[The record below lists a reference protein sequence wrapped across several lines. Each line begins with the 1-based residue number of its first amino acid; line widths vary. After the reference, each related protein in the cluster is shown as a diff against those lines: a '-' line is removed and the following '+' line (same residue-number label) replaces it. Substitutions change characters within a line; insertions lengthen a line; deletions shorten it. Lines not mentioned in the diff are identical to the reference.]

1 MSNKDKSY
9 SSINKILR
17 SQFLANF
24 HLQNPSKQLEGP
36 RGVTPS
42 STLTEMNQYQGILIS
57 SVSVDLCDSLS
68 NIARSTDG
76 IIWTLNANTSISS
89 CLTIPSGSTLII
101 NTLSLTISVSGTIT
115 NNGTIQVQGV
125 YSDNGATDGS
135 IINNGTLTNNGL
147 ITILA
152 TAGAFTTNGTFINNG
167 TFTNNW
173 YSYNFGITTNNGI
186 INNLGGGPTSFH
198 LWGSTFTNAVGA
210 NLNISYIFDIG
221 RDDAIV
227 VPAAILYN
235 YGTITITD
243 PSTFTI
249 SNQGT
254 FYNRGILTSPT
265 ITTIDISTVATYS
278 SATVSWIF
286 NASFTITASQ
296 RLILPTN
303 AGAELPLEFTI
314 TNFGD
319 FTFGTANAGFYIKG
333 LFVNYGTFTNNGYQV
348 NMNGIFRN
356 YGTIINSSAHRL
368 YLGAATSTSA
378 FYNLGI
384 LTNSG
389 IFNILT
395 GTYNIIFYNYSGG
408 QFNNIGSLTIS
419 SPAIFNNANGGACGT
434 ATLTNT
440 GTVTGTIGTA
450 CPP

>member
-42 STLTEMNQYQGILIS
+42 STLTEMKQYQGVLIS
-57 SVSVDLCDSLS
+57 SVFVDLCDSLS
-68 NIARSTDG
+68 DIATSSDG
-76 IIWTLNANTSISS
+76 IVWTLNANTTISS

-101 NTLSLTISVSGTIT
+101 NTLSLTISVSGIIT
-115 NNGTIQVQGV
+115 NNGTIQVQGI

-152 TAGAFTTNGTFINNG
+152 SAGTFSTSGTFINNG

-173 YSYNFGITTNNGI
+173 YSYNFGITTNNGT
-186 INNLGGGPTSFH
+186 INNVGSGPTSFH

-221 RDDAIV
+221 RDDVIV
-227 VPAAILYN
+227 VPPAILYN

-265 ITTIDISTVATYS
+265 ITDIDISTVATLS
-278 SATVSWIF
+278 TGIWTFS
-286 NASFTITASQ
+286 ASFTISASQ
-296 RLILPTN
+296 RLIIPTN
-303 AGAELPLEFTI
+303 AGCNIPIGITI
-314 TNFGD
+314 TNFGE
-319 FTFGTANAGFYIKG
+319 FTFGTADNGAYING
-333 LFVNYGTFTNNGYQV
+333 IFVNYGTFTNNGYEV
-348 NMNGIFRN
+348 VVYGIFRN
-356 YGTIINSSAHRL
+356 YGTIINSSGNRL
-368 YLGAATSTSA
+368 FLAASTSTSA
-378 FYNLGI
+378 FYNTGI

-389 IFNILT
+389 IFSMLINGIYT
-395 GTYNIIFYNYSGG
+395 MTFYNYAGG
-408 QFNNIGSLTIS
+408 QFNNIGSFSIN
-419 SPAIFNNANGGACGT
+419 SPNIFNNANGGACGI

-440 GTVTGTIGTA
+440 GTVTGTISTG